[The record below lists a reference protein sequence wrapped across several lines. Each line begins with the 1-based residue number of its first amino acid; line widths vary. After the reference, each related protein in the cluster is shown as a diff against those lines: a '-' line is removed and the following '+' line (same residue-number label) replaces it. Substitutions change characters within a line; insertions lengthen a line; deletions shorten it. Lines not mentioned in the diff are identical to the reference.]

1 MTRTRREL
9 RRDIRRAERDVKKAS
24 VEDDGPRFVVLRRI
38 LDALREELAGLD
50 EPRSVP
56 EPALPPGTGTF
67 TMRKTP
73 RAVDDDDAARWRR
86 LIAMR
91 QGTPMSRTVYD
102 PEATAARAARIEQRK
117 ENVTGLL
124 PRSAMRAG
132 APVSRETRRR

>member
-1 MTRTRREL
+1 MNRRTMRRVRQIGARMAEL
-9 RRDIRRAERDVKKAS
+9 SVGEVTADVVAEVTALNDELTGLRGGPAPKAPPELPAPGSGSFTMKPKRAETEGD
-24 VEDDGPRFVVLRRI
+24 
-38 LDALREELAGLD
+38 
-50 EPRSVP
+50 
-56 EPALPPGTGTF
+56 
-67 TMRKTP
+67 
-73 RAVDDDDAARWRR
+73 RWRK

-91 QGTPMSRTVYD
+91 QGTPMMRTVYD